1 MLSEEHRRTRDLTE
15 VLENQIGDDPRNWAA
30 DGLTEKQLYPYIYP
44 DKADIERVGVKA
56 FYFSYFFPWDIYENA
71 VFAKETMGFGQAH
84 NYKGHMHLPSNEACI
99 WWGKS
104 DGSFEGFDS
113 IDDKIDDLDFFMMGV
128 KFGFGRA
135 TRMASRLIQGGHLT
149 REQGMELVKRY
160 DGEYPKTYLPEVLD
174 YLNMTE
180 GELGEIIAKHRNPKA
195 HAA

>member
-1 MLSEEHRRTRDLTE
+1 MGRKMTRLGLPIAYFCEDGCDL
-15 VLENQIGDDPRNWAA
+15 
-30 DGLTEKQLYPYIYP
+30 
-44 DKADIERVGVKA
+44 
-56 FYFSYFFPWDIYENA
+56 
-71 VFAKETMGFGQAH
+71 
-84 NYKGHMHLPSNEACI
+84 